1 MDEKF
6 EAEKAEVLAM
16 MEHGGWQVMMRWT
29 EERLNEARKGMPF
42 NMLTV
47 EQLHF
52 SRGVFATLMDL
63 LSMEEKLRFVPA
75 AEPVEFE

>member
-1 MDEKF
+1 MDERF
-6 EAEKAEVLAM
+6 EQEKAAVLAM
-16 MEHGGWQVMMRWT
+16 MEHPGWAVMMRWT

-42 NMLTV
+42 NMTTV

-63 LSMEEKLRFVPA
+63 LSMEEKLRFVPPP
-75 AEPVEFE
+75 EPVEFE